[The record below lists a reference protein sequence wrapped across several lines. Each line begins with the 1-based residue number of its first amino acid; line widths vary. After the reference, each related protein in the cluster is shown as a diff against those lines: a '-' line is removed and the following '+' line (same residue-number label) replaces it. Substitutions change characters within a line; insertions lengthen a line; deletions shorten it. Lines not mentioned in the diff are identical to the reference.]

1 MNKKKFTYKKSGVNI
16 NAADSFINF
25 ISNISSKKKG
35 KKKYSNIGGFGSIT
49 NIPYGIDQPKIV
61 ACTDGVGTKVEIANT
76 LNKYD
81 TIGIDLVAMS
91 VNDLV
96 VQGAKPLIFLDYISI
111 NKINPRKLKSI
122 VKGIIAGCKIS
133 NCELVGGETAEMP
146 GTYSKGKF
154 DIAGF
159 AVGIVDKNKILD
171 KSKIKAND
179 LIVQGARPLL
189 FLDYIST
196 NKINLKKLKS
206 IIKGILK
213 GCRLSGCELVGGE
226 TAEMPGTYEKNKFDI
241 AGFAVG
247 VVNKKKILRKN
258 QINNNDLIL
267 AIPSS
272 GLHSNG
278 FSLVRYLIN
287 EKKIN
292 IKKNK
297 YLSSE
302 LLKPTKIY
310 VNEVLKLINKN
321 LINGCANITGGG
333 LSDNIKRVIPDKLVA
348 DIDLNKI
355 KTLSIFKWLRK
366 QGISEK
372 EMLKTF
378 NCGVGFCLIIK
389 NKNLKKV
396 SKFFSRN
403 FKPYVIGKISKG
415 NNKVKLNGSI
425 NWS

>member
-16 NAADSFINF
+16 KAADNF
-25 ISNISSKKKG
+25 IKYISSVSSKNKG

-49 NIPYGIDQPKIV
+49 DIPHGINQPKIV

-91 VNDLV
+91 VNDL
-96 VQGAKPLIFLDYISI
+96 
-111 NKINPRKLKSI
+111 
-122 VKGIIAGCKIS
+122 
-133 NCELVGGETAEMP
+133 
-146 GTYSKGKF
+146 
-154 DIAGF
+154 
-159 AVGIVDKNKILD
+159 
-171 KSKIKAND
+171 
-179 LIVQGARPLL
+179 IVQGARPLL
-189 FLDYIST
+189 FLDYISI
-196 NKINLKKLKS
+196 NKINLKKLKL

-213 GCRLSGCELVGGE
+213 GCKLSGCELVGGE

-247 VVNKKKILRKN
+247 IVDKKKILTKN
-258 QINNNDLIL
+258 QIKYNDLIL
-267 AIPSS
+267 AVPSS

-287 EKKIN
+287 KKKIN
-292 IKKNK
+292 LKKNK
-297 YLSSE
+297 YLKSE

-310 VNEVLKLINKN
+310 VNEVLKLINRN

-333 LSDNIKRVIPDKLVA
+333 LSDNIKRIIPNNLVA
-348 DIDLNKI
+348 EIDLNKI
-355 KTLSIFKWLRK
+355 KTLSIFKWLK
-366 QGISEK
+366 NQGISEE

-378 NCGVGFCLIIK
+378 NCGVGFCLIISSK
-389 NKNLKKV
+389 DFKKV
-396 SKFFSRN
+396 TKNFSRE

-415 NNKVKLNGSI
+415 NNKIKINGSI